1 MSGCPR
7 LGWLGRSG
15 GMTVKRH
22 RVSCWGD
29 ESVLKLAVIVRQN
42 FFERLTQMGFML
54 SFVMKIKPF
63 LT

>member
-7 LGWLGRSG
+7 LGWLGRSR

-29 ESVLKLAVIVRQN
+29 ESVLKLAVIVI
-42 FFERLTQMGFML
+42 T
-54 SFVMKIKPF
+54 PF
-63 LT
+63 HEHTHRGV